1 MRAKLLSPAQLEEAR
16 EIVRDIE
23 SVDGHTSYLFGK
35 INFLMDAT
43 VGFININQNRRVS
56 RLTSLSVVFLPIN
69 ILAGVGGM
77 SEYTMMATD
86 LRVTWPVAYAAFVAG
101 AILVGW
107 ATFQVLRFVE
117 SREARRQIEAAMPAG
132 VATGAQ
138 TSRSVIGR

>member
-86 LRVTWPVAYAAFVAG
+86 LRVTWPVAYACFVAG

-107 ATFQVLRFVE
+107 ATYQVLRLVE
-117 SREARRQIEAAMPAG
+117 AREARRQLEAAAHAG
-132 VATGAQ
+132 NAAELLSPRG
-138 TSRSVIGR
+138 VIDR